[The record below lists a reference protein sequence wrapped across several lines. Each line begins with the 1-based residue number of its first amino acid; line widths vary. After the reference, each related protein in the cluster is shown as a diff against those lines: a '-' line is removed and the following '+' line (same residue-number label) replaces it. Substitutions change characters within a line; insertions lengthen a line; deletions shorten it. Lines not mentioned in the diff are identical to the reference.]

1 MTVVQAIILAI
12 VEGLTEFLPVSSTG
26 HLVIAQSLMGI
37 ESTPFVKAFTVI
49 IQFGAILSV
58 VVLYWKRFFDFRV
71 APEMDHPDVPAWKR
85 NVSRFR
91 GLLPAVV
98 LGLLF
103 GDWVDH
109 ALGSVWIIAVNLL
122 IGGVVMLFIDKW
134 LHKGSHG
141 REITY
146 KNAFVVGLFQTIA
159 MFMPGMSRSMST
171 IVGGM
176 VAGMDRKRAAEF
188 SFFLAVPTMLGAT
201 CYEVLKF
208 WKSGELSVL
217 SDHMGLLV
225 VGNVISFVVALAAIR
240 FFITFVQKH
249 TFASFGWYR
258 IAVAGVI
265 LTMLGLGMDLAVF

>member
-1 MTVVQAIILAI
+1 
-12 VEGLTEFLPVSSTG
+12 
-26 HLVIAQSLMGI
+26 
-37 ESTPFVKAFTVI
+37 
-49 IQFGAILSV
+49 
-58 VVLYWKRFFDFRV
+58 
-71 APEMDHPDVPAWKR
+71 
-85 NVSRFR
+85 
-91 GLLPAVV
+91 
-98 LGLLF
+98 
-103 GDWVDH
+103 
-109 ALGSVWIIAVNLL
+109 
-122 IGGVVMLFIDKW
+122 MLFIDKW
-134 LHKGSHG
+134 LHRGSHG
-141 REITY
+141 QEITY

-258 IAVAGVI
+258 IAVACVI
-265 LTMLGLGMDLAVF
+265 LAMLGLGMDLAVF